1 MKLNLLPTTVSKG
14 AQAKSATLFSIL
26 IAVAG
31 LILGGYLNVS
41 STKAL
46 DQAKSDQQAS
56 TGPALEAY
64 TKSTEADTIMNDVKS
79 VALIRDASLATDMIK
94 HNDVYP
100 DLYEGLKPYIPSFF
114 RINSL
119 SASAGGA
126 TSATITL
133 VGTIDTYEQYAN
145 LMLAFSRYP
154 GLVSISRAGFVS
166 RDEIVP
172 NINATDT
179 EGKPRRPDQAPIPDD
194 KLERLAYFQASVQPD
209 GYTGEGNF
217 GTGTDSTR
225 EAMPTASLVTV
236 TLTVTKNLQTPD
248 PRQTIVS
255 GSSGGGAAAA
265 PAGGM
270 GGPPQGMGGP
280 PGATAGGG
288 APPAAATKKGKKAAD
303 DSD

>member
-1 MKLNLLPTTVSKG
+1 M
-14 AQAKSATLFSIL
+14 
-26 IAVAG
+26 AG
-31 LILGGYLNVS
+31 LVLGGYLNVS

-46 DQAKSDQQAS
+46 DQARSDQQAS

-79 VALIRDASLATDMIK
+79 VALIRDATLAQDMIK

-100 DLYEGLKPYIPSFF
+100 DLYEGIKPYIPSFF

-133 VGTIDTYEQYAN
+133 IGTIDTYEQYAN

-154 GLVSISRAGFVS
+154 GLVSISRSGFVS

-179 EGKPRRPDQAPIPDD
+179 EGKPRRPDQGPIPDD
-194 KLERLAYFQASVQPD
+194 KLERLAYFQASVQQQ
-209 GYTGEGNF
+209 GYNSEGNF

-225 EAMPTASLVTV
+225 EAMPTSSLVTV
-236 TLTVTKNLQTPD
+236 TMSVTKNLQTPD
-248 PRQTIVS
+248 PRQTITS
-255 GSSGGGAAAA
+255 GASGAAAA
-265 PAGGM
+265 PAAPM
-270 GGPPQGMGGP
+270 GGPGGPGSVGGP
-280 PGATAGGG
+280 PPGASAMGGG
-288 APPAAATKKGKKAAD
+288 DTPPAATKKGKKGAD
-303 DSD
+303 DSSD